1 MLQLTVFNKNLN
13 AAAMPW
19 LNDEKYVVGSSC
31 CVILQKAL
39 PWFMLYLALVL
50 LARLNQCIELVL
62 LQGMDLSIAGFYQC
76 MLCTASSSCGLTLL
90 I

>member
-1 MLQLTVFNKNLN
+1 MLQVVVLDCIVAWDVVVCCRT
-13 AAAMPW
+13 W
-19 LNDEKYVVGSSC
+19 LLVM
-31 CVILQKAL
+31 LQKAL